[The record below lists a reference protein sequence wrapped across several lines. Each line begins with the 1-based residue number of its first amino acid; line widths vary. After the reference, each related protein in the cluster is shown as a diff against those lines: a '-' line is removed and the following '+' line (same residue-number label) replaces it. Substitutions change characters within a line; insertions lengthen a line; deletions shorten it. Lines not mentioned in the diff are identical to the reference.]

1 MVFIRGTRILKDG
14 GVSISSYDKT
24 VESRYDGKLIITYCT
39 EYRKSNSWCFSF
51 ATFKYWLI
59 LLFLS
64 IALIALVTLF
74 VDWTITTIF
83 NAFFSMYTILA
94 LFPIWL
100 CLQFHNG
107 NKYHA
112 ALHMV
117 KNAYKAL
124 QRIPTVEECKKFS
137 FYDGDCTLTFFLVFF
152 MCYIL
157 SFAFSFIPI
166 DNSTLLYPFLC
177 LSFTMLSLVII
188 LKWKLDKYLVR
199 PFLAKP
205 TDIELTVVIEC
216 LSLLEQPN
224 EKTICI
230 VFPHSFDA

>member
-14 GVSISSYDKT
+14 GVSISSYDQT
-24 VESRYDGKLIITYCT
+24 VESRYDGKQIITYCT
-39 EYRKSNSWCFSF
+39 EYQNIDSWCFGIS
-51 ATFKYWLI
+51 TFNHWLI
-59 LLFLS
+59 RLFLS

-74 VDWTITTIF
+74 VDWTITTTI
-83 NAFFSMYTILA
+83 NASISMYIFLT

-117 KNAYKAL
+117 KNAYETL

-137 FYDGDCTLTFFLVFF
+137 FYDRDCTLTVFLMFF
-152 MCYIL
+152 MCYIP
-157 SFAFSFIPI
+157 SFIFSFIPI

-177 LSFTMLSLVII
+177 FLFTVLSMGII
-188 LKWKLDKYLVR
+188 LKWKLGKYLVR

-205 TDIELTVVIEC
+205 TDVELTVVIEC

-224 EKTICI
+224 EKKICI
-230 VFPHSFDA
+230 VLPHSFDS